1 MESRSTS
8 ELDELIFNVIPALG
22 GMTADQFRIN
32 KTQAK
37 NK

>member
-8 ELDELIFNVIPALG
+8 ELDELIFYVIPVFAE
-22 GMTADQFRIN
+22 MTTDQFRIN
-32 KTQAK
+32 KIQAK